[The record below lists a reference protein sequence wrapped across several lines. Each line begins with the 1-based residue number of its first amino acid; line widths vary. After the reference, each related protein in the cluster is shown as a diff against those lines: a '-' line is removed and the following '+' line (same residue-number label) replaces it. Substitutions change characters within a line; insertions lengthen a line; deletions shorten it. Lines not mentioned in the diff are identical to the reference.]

1 MTGLVVSANTINK
14 VTCEVGAKIKTWTRE
29 SSELHEDFAQT
40 PGNTE
45 FTTDGTTVRTTTGEY
60 REVKVGILSKRPVGK
75 PRTAKNWKKTPL
87 PKPKKSVAFAQV
99 VTAERLASS
108 LPHWQKRLKVH
119 APWDT
124 VITTDGAKWIG
135 KMCDAHF
142 PNADRL
148 LDIYHA
154 CEHFHAM
161 LKELFP
167 GDEKLRNDHFRR
179 LRQSLLNS
187 GWDGLYAEFEALK
200 KIVTAEQWEA
210 HAEKTFNYFHTL
222 RANLHYP
229 ARLASGRPIG
239 SGQVE
244 GACKQIVGRR
254 LKPSAGC
261 RWRIR
266 TVNRMLG
273 VLTALHTDTWKQYW
287 AKSK

>member
-1 MTGLVVSANTINK
+1 M
-14 VTCEVGAKIKTWTRE
+14 
-29 SSELHEDFAQT
+29 
-40 PGNTE
+40 
-45 FTTDGTTVRTTTGEY
+45 DGEW
-60 REVKVGILSKRPVGK
+60 REVKVAMFSKRPEGE
-75 PRTAKNWKKTPL
+75 PRTAENWKKTPL
-87 PKPKKSVAFAQV
+87 PAPTQVVGFAQV
-99 VTAERLASS
+99 VTAERLAAS
-108 LPHWQKRLKVH
+108 LPHWQKRLKIH
-119 APWDT
+119 APWNT

-154 CEHFHAM
+154 CEHFHGM
-161 LKELFP
+161 LNGLFP
-167 GDEKLRNDHFRR
+167 RDEKLRDEHFRR
-179 LRQSLLNS
+179 LRDSVLS
-187 GWDGLYAEFEALK
+187 RGWDGLYDELETLK
-200 KIVTAEQWEA
+200 KTVTAERWAA
-210 HAEKTFNYFHTL
+210 HAEKTFAYFHTL

-261 RWRIR
+261 RWRLR

-273 VLTALHTDTWKQYW
+273 VLTALHTDTWSRFW